1 MQAEKQ
7 VKRFVAADMRR
18 ALELVRAELGPDAII
33 LSNRR
38 TRRGVEILTTL
49 DMPAGGTAPLS
60 GRNYAEG
67 FSDSDQPLASD
78 NAWRDQLGV
87 DAAVN
92 QHRRAPGGP
101 DLQAVRA
108 GGGAQQSF
116 TAATGP
122 ASGKTPAQLAEEM
135 ERARERMLEAR
146 SAAQQAPPAAA
157 VEPPPEPAVVR
168 STAAEEELQALK
180 SEIAGM
186 RQLLAEQLGR
196 LAPAQPLAQPAAQPS
211 PQSSSQPAVQPLSQS
226 SSQPAAQPLSQ
237 SSSQPAA
244 QPLSQSSSQPA
255 AQPLSQSSSQPT
267 AQPLSQS
274 LAQPSAQPPSPS
286 RVHSDLW
293 QRFRQMGL
301 ADPHIAAL
309 LNGVKSHNDITRAWR
324 EALACLCRQLPV
336 AGGDITAGGGVFA
349 FVGPAGAGKTTT
361 IGKLA
366 ARFVLQR
373 GADQVALVST
383 DGRPAAAG
391 DQLRSFGRILNVP
404 LRVAAGANDLAA
416 ALQSL
421 RQRSLVLIDTAGL
434 RHGDPLLK
442 CQLEALRQ
450 HREVQKL
457 LVLPCD
463 SQLQTLKASLHAYG
477 SAGLSACVL
486 TKLDASASLGE
497 LLGLLMAQQLP
508 VAYTADGQNI
518 PRDIVPGRAPTLVA
532 KAVGLLK
539 QSLKQP
545 SRQHLQQH
553 LQQYL
558 QQHSQPQLRQRDA
571 APAATLARA
580 QGL

>member
-116 TAATGP
+116 AAATGP

-157 VEPPPEPAVVR
+157 VEPSPEPAVVR

-211 PQSSSQPAVQPLSQS
+211 PQSSSQPA
-226 SSQPAAQPLSQ
+226 AQPLSQ
-237 SSSQPAA
+237 SSSQPAV
-244 QPLSQSSSQPA
+244 
-255 AQPLSQSSSQPT
+255 
-267 AQPLSQS
+267 QPLSQS

-286 RVHSDLW
+286 RVHGDLW

-545 SRQHLQQH
+545 SRQHLQQ
-553 LQQYL
+553 YL